1 MHEPAIAAELIEL
14 AQKEITQ
21 AGHSNASVS
30 SITIR
35 IGALRGVVDESLQ
48 LAFGVLKQATPFSNA
63 TLVIEHSPVSGLCRH
78 CGEDFKPSEPIF
90 LCASC
95 GSSDLEIRQ
104 GNELDLISMT
114 IDTE

>member
-21 AGHSNASVS
+21 AGHSNVSVS
-30 SITIR
+30 S
-35 IGALRGVVDESLQ
+35 
-48 LAFGVLKQATPFSNA
+48 KA
-63 TLVIEHSPVSGLCRH
+63 TLIIEHSPVRGSCRH
-78 CGEDFKPSEPIF
+78 CGADFEPAEPIF

-95 GSSDLEIRQ
+95 GSGDLEIRQ

-114 IDTE
+114 IDTV